1 VVVAL
6 AATACVAAGS
16 GGYFLLAGSSSS
28 SDSSAAAPVVH
39 HVPAHH
45 STSTAATAAQ
55 KAAATQALLSRSMT
69 AMRAKGSFETV
80 ETYADKGESGHS
92 TNWTGLTTASSTAEI
107 DGVGEAQLRV
117 VGPAAYV
124 VGDAAVLQRD
134 ADMDPDAANLLG
146 DKWLE
151 IAKGDTGYDDIMAYA
166 TLADDWSKDWFSGP
180 VTQLP
185 TTTVNGQRV
194 IPLRGAPAKD
204 ADAGPHATAVLYLA
218 ADGDPLPVKYEMTSD
233 TNHEVAVF
241 NNWGTQQTVLAP
253 PMAIDKAWLENAAA
267 AEAAQPCGCAST
279 SSIT

>member
-1 VVVAL
+1 
-6 AATACVAAGS
+6 
-16 GGYFLLAGSSSS
+16 
-28 SDSSAAAPVVH
+28 
-39 HVPAHH
+39 
-45 STSTAATAAQ
+45 
-55 KAAATQALLSRSMT
+55 MT

-80 ETYADKGESGHS
+80 ETYADKGETGHS
-92 TNWTGLTTASSTAEI
+92 TNWTGLTTASSTMEV
-107 DGVGEAQLRV
+107 DGVGQAQVRI
-117 VGPAAYV
+117 VGPAAYF
-124 VGDAAVLQRD
+124 VGDAALLKTD
-134 ADMDPDAANLLG
+134 ADMDPDAADLLG

-151 IAKGDTGYDDIMAYA
+151 LAKGDTGYDDIMAYA

-204 ADAGPHATAVLYLA
+204 SGAGPHATAFLYLA

-233 TNHEVAVF
+233 TDHEVAVF
-241 NNWGTQQTVLAP
+241 NNWGSQQTVLAP

-267 AEAAQPCGCAST
+267 AEAANPDESAPT